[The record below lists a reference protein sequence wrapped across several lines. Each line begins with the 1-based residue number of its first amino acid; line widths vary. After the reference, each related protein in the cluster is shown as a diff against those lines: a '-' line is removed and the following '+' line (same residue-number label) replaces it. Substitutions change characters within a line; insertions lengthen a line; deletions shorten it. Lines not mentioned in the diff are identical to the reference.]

1 MADGCIRRR
10 SEKCAVTG
18 YQLPIDMTLTQ
29 IPASDMNL
37 ARLERLC
44 RKAVRVMSLD
54 LSGMR
59 VLTEAATGAFAAT
72 PALAAFAGAAEVIA
86 VSRSSRWGAADKA
99 FGEVAALAQ
108 RLGVLSKI
116 TFKTGA
122 ASDFASGCDL
132 VTNLGFVRPIDRTLV
147 QALSPHAAVALM
159 WEPWEFRAS
168 DIDMLAI
175 ADTGVP
181 VIATN
186 EGHPEV
192 RTFDYL
198 GPTIG
203 RLLLDAGIEIS
214 HSQIVV
220 IGSDPFGDAVAGW
233 LTRAGAVVER
243 QSREAWQSLVR
254 GDLIPDAVVIVE
266 HRHHL
271 PIVTSSDSAL
281 LDRLAL
287 AGSPIVRL
295 CGVIDTAVVRAH
307 GVTLLPDVDAA
318 PGAMTVTTA
327 YAGCRPV
334 VDLHA
339 AGLKAASIVVN
350 ARRGGA
356 SAQQAVEAAVA
367 SGYGLELKLEELA
380 L

>member
-1 MADGCIRRR
+1 
-10 SEKCAVTG
+10 
-18 YQLPIDMTLTQ
+18 MTAAQ
-29 IPASDMNL
+29 APDIHL

-44 RKAVRVMSLD
+44 RRAVRVMSLD

-72 PALAAFAGAAEVIA
+72 AALAAFAGATEVVA
-86 VSRSSRWGAADKA
+86 VSRSSRWGPADKA

-108 RLGVLSKI
+108 RLGGLSKI

-122 ASDFASGCDL
+122 ANDFASGCDL
-132 VTNLGFVRPIDRTLV
+132 VTNLGFVRPIDRALV

-159 WEPWEFRAS
+159 WEPWEFRAG
-168 DIDMLAI
+168 DIDILAI
-175 ADTGVP
+175 DDFGVP

-198 GPTIG
+198 GPTVG

-243 QSREAWQSLVR
+243 RGSEAWQSVVQA
-254 GDLIPDAVVIVE
+254 DPAPDAVVIVE
-266 HRHHL
+266 HRHHR
-271 PIVTSSDSAL
+271 PIVTSSDAAV

-295 CGVIDTAVVRAH
+295 CGVIDTAAVRAH
-307 GVTLLPDVDAA
+307 GVALLPNIEAA
-318 PGAMTVTTA
+318 PGVMAVTTA

-339 AGLKAASIVVN
+339 AGLKAASIVVK
-350 ARRGGA
+350 ARRDGA
-356 SAQQAVEAAVA
+356 SAQQAIAAAVA
-367 SGYGLELKLEELA
+367 SGYGFELKIEEVG
-380 L
+380 